1 MELGWARQPG
11 DSRTCWSAAGYDPA
25 ELMQTQ
31 VRGADDRSAGPEE
44 ARGQERGPVHP
55 LQLEGS
61 EECGHRGCRA
71 AGGGRARRVTFSR
84 LLCFAGEGS
93 SSSEGMSEVWFGR
106 AQGQYPREMPI

>member
-1 MELGWARQPG
+1 MARQPG
-11 DSRTCWSAAGYDPA
+11 DSRTCWLAAGYGPA

-44 ARGQERGPVHP
+44 AGGQEWGPVHP

-71 AGGGRARRVTFSR
+71 AGGGRARRVTFS
-84 LLCFAGEGS
+84 
-93 SSSEGMSEVWFGR
+93 
-106 AQGQYPREMPI
+106 